1 MKAVMDDVEEGKLV
15 ELARSGD
22 LEASSELV
30 RRYRDRIY
38 RTIQRFTR
46 NQSDTDDLVQET
58 FLRAFKDLRSFRGR
72 SGFYTW
78 IYRIAVNQCLN
89 FLKKKGKEMGREEFD
104 DRLIEGRCPAFGSP
118 DSAAAAGE
126 LRDRLT
132 AAIDSLSLPYRACF
146 TLIVFQGMTHRQAA
160 GVLGCSEKTVSW
172 RMHKA
177 RKMLRAR
184 LRPYLG
190 EVSDE
195 M

>member
-1 MKAVMDDVEEGKLV
+1 MDDAEEEKLV
-15 ELARSGD
+15 ELAGSGD

-58 FLRAFKDLRSFRGR
+58 FLRAFRDLRSFGRR

-89 FLKKKGKEMGREEFD
+89 FLKKKGKEMGREEFAD
-104 DRLIEGRCPAFGSP
+104 QLNDHRRPAFGSP
-118 DSAAAAGE
+118 ESAASAEE
-126 LRDRLT
+126 LRDRLS
-132 AAIDSLSLPYRACF
+132 AAIDSLPLPYRACF
-146 TLIVFQGMTHRQAA
+146 TLVVFQGMTHCQAA

-177 RKMLRAR
+177 RKMLQAR

>member
-1 MKAVMDDVEEGKLV
+1 MKAVMADVEEGRLV
-15 ELARSGD
+15 ELAGSGD
-22 LEASSELV
+22 RDASSELV

-46 NQSDTDDLVQET
+46 NQSDADDLFQET
-58 FLRAFKDLRSFRGR
+58 FLRAFRDLPTFGRRSK
-72 SGFYTW
+72 FYTW
-78 IYRIAVNQCLN
+78 VYRIAVNQCLN
-89 FLKKKGKEMGREEFD
+89 FLKKKGKEMGGEELVDKLID
-104 DRLIEGRCPAFGSP
+104 DRRPALGSP
-118 DSAAAAGE
+118 ESSAAAGE
-126 LRDRLT
+126 LKDQLI
-132 AAIDSLSLPYRACF
+132 AAIDSLPILYRTCF
-146 TLIVFQGMTHRQAA
+146 TLVVFQGMTHGQAA

-177 RKMLRAR
+177 RKMLQAK

>member
-1 MKAVMDDVEEGKLV
+1 MDDVEEAKLV
-15 ELARSGD
+15 ELAGSGD

-30 RRYRDRIY
+30 RRYHDRIY
-38 RTIQRFTR
+38 HTIQRFTR
-46 NQSDTDDLVQET
+46 NQSDTDDLFQET
-58 FLRAFKDLRSFRGR
+58 FLRAFKDLRSFGRR

-89 FLKKKGKEMGREEFD
+89 FLKKKEKEMGREAFA
-104 DRLIEGRCPAFGSP
+104 DRMIDGRRPAFGSP
-118 DSAAAAGE
+118 ESAAAAEE
-126 LRDRLT
+126 LRDRLN
-132 AAIDSLSLPYRACF
+132 AAVDSLPLPYRASF
-146 TLIVFQGMTHRQAA
+146 NLVVFQGMTHRQAA

-172 RMHKA
+172 RMHRA
-177 RKMLRAR
+177 RKMLQAR